1 MYHFLPDVEHCAVAS
16 IAVLPLFRTAE
27 VHNTWDLVSL
37 SLGLFWFDRQVK
49 CLLKK
54 INLCTFGRFSM
65 VIFQTRSTIFTIKS
79 QDVSEKAK

>member
-37 SLGLFWFDRQVK
+37 SFGLFWFDRQVK

-54 INLCTFGRFSM
+54 N
-65 VIFQTRSTIFTIKS
+65 
-79 QDVSEKAK
+79 